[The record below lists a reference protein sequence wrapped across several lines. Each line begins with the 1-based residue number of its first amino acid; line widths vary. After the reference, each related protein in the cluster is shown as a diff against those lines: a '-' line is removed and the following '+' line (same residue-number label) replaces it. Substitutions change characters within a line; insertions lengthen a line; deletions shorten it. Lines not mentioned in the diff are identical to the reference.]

1 MRSKTTTG
9 KRSKPTVR
17 AAKTARIEAR
27 TSPEK
32 KSFYQRAAELRGQT
46 FTEFVERSLDEAAE
60 RAYTEY
66 KFMQLSERDAKRFIA
81 ALLGDAKPNAKLRE
95 VAKRYRKVVRL
106 SGTSRWGGVR

>member
-32 KSFYQRAAELRGQT
+32 KAFYQRAAELRGQT

-60 RAYTEY
+60 RAHTEY
-66 KFMQLSERDAKRFIA
+66 KPMQLSERDAKRFIA
-81 ALLGDAKPNAKLRE
+81 ALLDAPKPNAKLRE
-95 VAKRYRKVVRL
+95 AAKRYRRQMDV
-106 SGTSRWGGVR
+106 

>member
-32 KSFYQRAAELRGQT
+32 KAFYQRAAELRGQT
-46 FTEFVERSLDEAAE
+46 FTEFVECSLDEAAE
-60 RAYTEY
+60 CAHVDY
-66 KFMQLSERDAKRFIA
+66 KSMQLSEHDAKRFIA
-81 ALLGDAKPNAKLRE
+81 ALLDNPKPNAKLRE
-95 VAKRYRKVVRL
+95 AAKRYRRQMDV
-106 SGTSRWGGVR
+106 